1 MVRRLSTDLGV
12 TNFAVKEKVVIYRD
26 YIISQLYRH
35 YIISQLYRH
44 YIISQLYR
52 HYIVSQLQYIGI
64 IISELYRE
72 SNYDDYLLDLGDKPI
87 HLSTAEN

>member
-12 TNFAVKEKVVIYRD
+12 TNFAVKKKVIIYRD

-35 YIISQLYRH
+35 YIISQL
-44 YIISQLYR
+44 
-52 HYIVSQLQYIGI
+52 QYIGN